1 MLTKLFI
8 QNIAL
13 IKDLSITF
21 KKGLNIITGETGSG
35 KSVMINAIKAV
46 IGDRVYREMI
56 RTGSE
61 TATVEAEFLP
71 KPYIIDAV
79 RAFGIDAEYDRPLVL
94 YREIHRSG
102 RNVCKINGTSVTVT
116 DLFKTGTLLV
126 DIHGQFDS
134 RNLVSPE
141 THIHVLDQFGQSKI
155 EDLMEKYRTRLDLF
169 RNTIQQLKRY
179 ALSET
184 ELERKIDML
193 EYQVNE
199 IEFASL
205 KENEE
210 EELKEKRSLLINAEK
225 ILNALQSAHEMLF
238 GSEMNAASLI
248 HQAVSQISSVSDFK
262 KEFREME
269 ESLREITYNLEDLKY
284 TLMDSTDRIEFNP
297 AKLEEIE
304 DRLETIKLL
313 KKKYGD
319 SIPKILEY
327 GKEAKKELEL
337 LKNSGEIIEE
347 LRNKIRKQKEELYDQ
362 AKQISNLRREI
373 ASVLEEKIAKE
384 LDDME
389 MKKTVFQV
397 SIDFPEFQDVAD
409 TDFTEYGLDEVE
421 FLISPNPGEP
431 LKPLAKIASGG
442 ELSRMMLALK
452 TLLSDYNKIPVMIFD
467 EIDAGI
473 SGEAALQTGRKI
485 YEISKNCQVICV
497 THMPQIACMADSHFV
512 IKKESI
518 GGNSYTFIEEIFGE
532 KCAEQLAA
540 MLDGNIVTESGLAH
554 AHDMLEKAVEYKS
567 GNINC

>member
-79 RAFGIDAEYDRPLVL
+79 REFGIDAEYDRPLVL

-225 ILNALQSAHEMLF
+225 ILNALQSAKLFALFLIFSTMLLA
-238 GSEMNAASLI
+238 GHKMSS
-248 HQAVSQISSVSDFK
+248 SSV
-262 KEFREME
+262 
-269 ESLREITYNLEDLKY
+269 T
-284 TLMDSTDRIEFNP
+284 
-297 AKLEEIE
+297 
-304 DRLETIKLL
+304 
-313 KKKYGD
+313 
-319 SIPKILEY
+319 
-327 GKEAKKELEL
+327 
-337 LKNSGEIIEE
+337 
-347 LRNKIRKQKEELYDQ
+347 
-362 AKQISNLRREI
+362 
-373 ASVLEEKIAKE
+373 
-384 LDDME
+384 
-389 MKKTVFQV
+389 
-397 SIDFPEFQDVAD
+397 
-409 TDFTEYGLDEVE
+409 
-421 FLISPNPGEP
+421 
-431 LKPLAKIASGG
+431 
-442 ELSRMMLALK
+442 
-452 TLLSDYNKIPVMIFD
+452 
-467 EIDAGI
+467 
-473 SGEAALQTGRKI
+473 
-485 YEISKNCQVICV
+485 
-497 THMPQIACMADSHFV
+497 
-512 IKKESI
+512 
-518 GGNSYTFIEEIFGE
+518 
-532 KCAEQLAA
+532 QLAI
-540 MLDGNIVTESGLAH
+540 LRGL
-554 AHDMLEKAVEYKS
+554 K
-567 GNINC
+567 